1 MIGAP
6 AGSTGRRPGLVLGV
20 IVHVRLPAGVCMAVR
35 GRRRAMG
42 DELSV
47 TVRRERG
54 VVIAEVTGDIEI
66 STVAGLRERL
76 FGLADS
82 GQPLIVDLN
91 RVTFIDSTGLGVLV
105 GAARRAA
112 VHGGSLHA
120 VCSRPQTRKLL
131 WLTGVDRRIPLTATV
146 DGALMLL
153 APPRDAPG

>member
-1 MIGAP
+1 
-6 AGSTGRRPGLVLGV
+6 
-20 IVHVRLPAGVCMAVR
+20 
-35 GRRRAMG
+35 MG
-42 DELSV
+42 DELPV

-54 VVIAEVTGDIEI
+54 VVIAEVTGDIDM

-76 FGLADS
+76 FRLADG

-91 RVTFIDSTGLGVLV
+91 RITFIDSAGLGLLISV
-105 GAARRAA
+105 ARRAHE
-112 VHGGSLHA
+112 HGGSLHA

-153 APPRDAPG
+153 TAARDAPR

>member
-1 MIGAP
+1 M
-6 AGSTGRRPGLVLGV
+6 
-20 IVHVRLPAGVCMAVR
+20 
-35 GRRRAMG
+35 AMG

-54 VVIAEVTGDIEI
+54 IAIAEVTGDIDI
-66 STVAGLRERL
+66 STAAGLRERL
-76 FGLADS
+76 SGLADS

-105 GAARRAA
+105 SAARRAA
-112 VHGGSLHA
+112 ARGGSLHA

-153 APPRDAPG
+153 TPSPDAPG

>member
-1 MIGAP
+1 
-6 AGSTGRRPGLVLGV
+6 
-20 IVHVRLPAGVCMAVR
+20 
-35 GRRRAMG
+35 MG

-54 VVIAEVTGDIEI
+54 AVIAEVTGDIDM
-66 STVAGLRERL
+66 STVPRLRERL
-76 FGLADS
+76 FELADT

-91 RVTFIDSTGLGVLV
+91 RITFIDSAGLGVLV
-105 GAARRAA
+105 STARRAH

-131 WLTGVDRRIPLTATV
+131 WLTGVDRRIPLSATV

-153 APPRDAPG
+153 TAPRDAPG

>member
-1 MIGAP
+1 M
-6 AGSTGRRPGLVLGV
+6 V
-20 IVHVRLPAGVCMAVR
+20 
-35 GRRRAMG
+35 MG

-54 VVIAEVTGDIEI
+54 VVIAGVTGDIDM

-76 FGLADS
+76 FELADS

-91 RVTFIDSTGLGVLV
+91 RITFIDSAGLGALV
-105 GAARRAA
+105 GAARRADA
-112 VHGGSLHA
+112 HGGSLHA

-153 APPRDAPG
+153 TAPRDAPG